1 MDLENMN
8 CPLPL
13 HRYPNITMAHGGGGT
28 LTQELIEKIFKPV
41 FASDLNN
48 HDSAVLVE
56 NPAKLAFTTDSF
68 VVRPLFFP
76 GGDIGSL
83 AVHGTVN
90 DLAMSGAIPK
100 YLSVSFI
107 LEEGLPIETLWQIVK
122 SMGHAARLAN
132 VTCVTGDTKVVEK
145 GHGDGIYINTTGIG
159 HIHHNL
165 NINAKSI
172 QPGDVIILS
181 GDVGR
186 HGVAVMASRG
196 GLSFETSVQ
205 SDSAAVAAPILDLLH
220 QNIKIHCL
228 RDCTRGGVV
237 TSLNEIA
244 MAANLSMQIQESK
257 VKVLDEVRGACEFLG
272 LDPLYVA
279 NEGCFVVIV
288 PEDEA
293 SRTLDILKNH
303 PVSQMAAIIG
313 KVENNNQVPLII
325 ETIFGNKRIA
335 GILSGEQLPR
345 IC

>member
-1 MDLENMN
+1 MNMENMI

-28 LTQELIEKIFKPV
+28 LTQELIDKIFKPV

-48 HDSAVLVE
+48 HDSAVLTE
-56 NPAKLAFTTDSF
+56 NPPKLAFTTDSF
-68 VVRPLFFP
+68 VVRPMFFP

-83 AVHGTVN
+83 AIHGTVN
-90 DLAMSGAIPK
+90 DLAMSGATPK

-107 LEEGLPIETLWQIVK
+107 LEEGLPIETLWKIVK
-122 SMGHAARLAN
+122 SMGEAAKLAQ

-159 HIHHNL
+159 HIHHKL

-172 QPGDVIILS
+172 LPGDVIILS

-196 GLSFETSVQ
+196 GLNFETTIH
-205 SDSAAVAAPILDLLH
+205 SDSAVVAAPILDLLN
-220 QNIKIHCL
+220 QNVNIHCL
-228 RDCTRGGVV
+228 RDCTRGGVI

-244 MAANLSMQIQESK
+244 IAANLSILIQESR
-257 VKVLDEVRGACEFLG
+257 VSVLDEVRGACEFLG

-288 PEDEA
+288 PEAEA

-303 PVSQMAAIIG
+303 SVSQMASIIG
-313 KVENNNQVPLII
+313 RVEKNNQVPLII
-325 ETIFGNKRIA
+325 ETSFGNKRIA